1 MITAEQRT
9 AERKRLWLS
18 FLLPFLTAF
27 FLFLP
32 FIVIGKGFFTYCGDF
47 NSQQIPFYTY
57 CQNFIKTGGGAFSWE
72 TDLGSGFMN
81 TYSFYNLG
89 SPFFW
94 LTMLL
99 PNKWLAY
106 SMAPL
111 LMLKFGVG
119 GLGAY
124 LFLRRYTKNRQW
136 ALLGA
141 VLYCFSGWGI
151 YDIFFNHFID
161 CLALFPYLLWSLDEF
176 VYEKRRGLFP
186 LFVAI
191 NLLNNYFFFIGE
203 ALFLC
208 IWFFVKL
215 ATKDYQITLREFF
228 RLAFETI
235 VGCLLGCLLV
245 FPAAASLM
253 QNPRTSSFSNG
264 YNLLLYGKVQQYFA
278 ILTSMFL
285 PPDPPYL
292 PNLFKDSTIKWTSM
306 SLYLPMIGA
315 AGVIAYLR
323 ARRRSPHRKVLLIS
337 LFMALVPILNSSFYA
352 FNSSYY
358 ARWYYMPLLIMAL
371 CTINALE
378 FADIDLTAGFKPV
391 VTVLAALAVFGL
403 VPTLKDGNWQIGV
416 LDEPAQF
423 WLIFLLAVLGIT
435 VASVLIAARKTQR
448 QLLSLLLATTMGFSV
463 IYGVVHISLGKFPQW
478 EGDYNYKAQCYDAM
492 GTVNLPDDHFYR
504 TDTFESY
511 DNLGLFFNMPCIRSF
526 NSTVTPSIL
535 EFYPSVGVKR
545 DVSSKP
551 DLDKYALRGL
561 LSVEYLLTP
570 LDHKE
575 ELVDKE
581 PTTGFAFD
589 HEDGEYAVFRNQYAV
604 PMGFT
609 YDYYLLPEDIEDV
622 SEESLGHLLLRAML
636 LTEEQAAQYGHTMTR
651 LPKNELSRT
660 SFSAYMQD
668 CADRTAAACDEFTA
682 TRDGFTASIRLD
694 SEKLVFF
701 SVPYDPGFRATVNG
715 QKAEVLKVDNG
726 LIAIPAG
733 AGENEIELVLVPQWL
748 RLSQALTL
756 LGIVV
761 YLGYLVWLRR
771 HKEPAT
777 SLLPLELRG
786 YCPTVEEVDVFCE
799 AQGVCD
805 EEALS
810 EDDTTEDK

>member
-1 MITAEQRT
+1 MITEEYRA

-18 FLLPFLTAF
+18 FFLPFLTAF

-124 LFLRRYTKNRQW
+124 LFLRRYTKNHQW

-176 VYEKRRGLFP
+176 VYEKRRGIFP
-186 LFVAI
+186 IFIAI

-208 IWFFVKL
+208 IWFFIKL
-215 ATKDYQITLREFF
+215 AADDYRIRFREFLQ
-228 RLAFETI
+228 LAFEAI
-235 VGCLLGCLLV
+235 IGCLLGCLLV

-253 QNPRTSSFSNG
+253 QNPRTSNFANG

-278 ILTSMFL
+278 ILTSLFL

-292 PNLFKDSTIKWTSM
+292 PNLFKESTIKWTSM
-306 SLYLPMIGA
+306 SLYLPLIGA

-323 ARRRSPHRKVLLIS
+323 ARRSSPHRKVLLLS

-358 ARWYYMPLLIMAL
+358 ARWYYMPLLVMAL
-371 CTINALE
+371 CTVNALE

-391 VTVLAALAVFGL
+391 VVALAGIAVFGVL
-403 VPTLKDGNWQIGV
+403 PTLKDGSWQVGV

-423 WLIFLLAVLGIT
+423 WLIFLLAVLGVT
-435 VASVLIAARKTQR
+435 VAYILVSTRKTQR
-448 QLLSLLLATTMGFSV
+448 RLLSVLLAGTMGFSV

-492 GTVNLPDDHFYR
+492 GTVNLPDNHFYR

-570 LDHKE
+570 MDHKD
-575 ELVDKE
+575 ELASKE
-581 PTTGFAFD
+581 SSTGFTFD
-589 HEDGEYAVFRNQYAV
+589 HADGEYAVFRNKYAV

-622 SEESLGHLLLRAML
+622 SEETLGHLLLRALL
-636 LTEEQAAQYGHTMTR
+636 LTEEQAEQYGSNMTR
-651 LPKNELSRT
+651 LPKGELNRT
-660 SFSAYMQD
+660 GFSLYTQD
-668 CADRTAAACDEFTA
+668 CADRAAAACDRFTA
-682 TRDGFTASIRLD
+682 TRDGFTASISLD
-694 SEKLVFF
+694 RENLVFF

-733 AGENEIELVLVPQWL
+733 AGDNEIELVLVPQWL

-756 LGIVV
+756 AGAAA

-771 HKEPAT
+771 RREHSA

-786 YCPTVEEVDVFCE
+786 NCLTVEEMDALGCADHIAE
-799 AQGVCD
+799 ASAENRGPRK
-805 EEALS
+805 E
-810 EDDTTEDK
+810 